1 MASIVRALLIGS
13 LYTFLSFA
21 LSLLFLNFATMFWF
35 HQTAFEFLSD
45 LDASRSNIQEQ
56 TALTNPGSFQAIV
69 LQDKVFYFIITLVV
83 FSIWALN
90 VNRQYNKEDSSS

>member
-1 MASIVRALLIGS
+1 M
-13 LYTFLSFA
+13 
-21 LSLLFLNFATMFWF
+21 
-35 HQTAFEFLSD
+35 D
-45 LDASRSNIQEQ
+45 DSRSAIQQQ

-90 VNRQYNKEDSSS
+90 VNHQYNKEDSN

>member
-1 MASIVRALLIGS
+1 
-13 LYTFLSFA
+13 
-21 LSLLFLNFATMFWF
+21 MFWF
-35 HQTAFEFLSD
+35 HQTGFEFLSSMGD
-45 LDASRSNIQEQ
+45 SRSAIQQQ

-90 VNRQYNKEDSSS
+90 VNHQYNKEDSN